1 MVDAERVRRRLAELD
16 RRLAALRRLHDLGRE
31 RYLAE
36 PDVRTL
42 AERHLQI
49 ALQAALDVALHIAAE
64 DAGRTAE
71 DYGDAFA
78 LLGEL
83 GVLTPDLAQR
93 LRSAAG
99 MRNVLVHGYAELD
112 ATLVWAALGDLGDL
126 DDFAQQANAA
136 LDRDESSGPA

>member
-16 RRLAALRRLHDLGRE
+16 RRLASLRGLVELGRE
-31 RYLAE
+31 RYLADA
-36 PDVRTL
+36 DVRTL

-64 DAGRTAE
+64 DAGRTPE
-71 DYGDAFA
+71 DYGDAFV

-83 GVLTPDLAQR
+83 GVLDPDLARR
-93 LRSAAG
+93 LRAPAG

-112 ATLVWAALGDLGDL
+112 EALVWAALEDLGDL
-126 DDFAQQANAA
+126 DAFAQQVSAA
-136 LDRDESSGPA
+136 IDRD